1 LLIHRQNPV
10 DGSHGDLPGT
20 LFSDEVCDDWGDVID
35 QNADALFIWMKA
47 VRLIEPWIPRHA
59 LEKKR
64 VERHATGTGEIREN
78 PIKRDAVFFAPIQR
92 RSHPGQQQPR
102 STRLYFSDYL
112 IQMGVDFKRLDSAQG
127 IVRTQFEYDE
137 RRFIVGEGPV
147 HTREGAGGGIARY
160 SLIDD
165 TNGLPLCPQPRFE
178 LGREGRVPR
187 DPESGSETVAQ
198 DEDHYNVRGRGGFP
212 QQRARHYPE
221 HRADCEGAAPE
232 ESPTALRPGLPAPAF
247 ISHSPL
253 PIPM

>member
-1 LLIHRQNPV
+1 
-10 DGSHGDLPGT
+10 LPST
-20 LFSDEVCDDWGDVID
+20 LVSDQVCDDWG
-35 QNADALFIWMKA
+35 NAIYENANALFVWMKT
-47 VRLIEPWIPRHA
+47 VWLIEPRIQRDA

-64 VERHATGTGEIREN
+64 VERHATSTGEIREN

-92 RSHPGQQQPR
+92 RSHPGQQQSR
-102 STRLYFSDYL
+102 STRLYFGDYR
-112 IQMGVDFKRLDSAQG
+112 IQIGANISRLDSAQS
-127 IVRTQFEYDE
+127 IVRTQFKYDE
-137 RRFIVGEGPV
+137 GRFVVGEGPV

-178 LGREGRVPR
+178 LGRKGCGPR
-187 DPESGSETVAQ
+187 DPESGSETVTQ
-198 DEDHYNVRGRGGFP
+198 DEDHYNVRGPGGFP
-212 QQRARHYPE
+212 QQRAPHHAQ

-232 ESPTALRPGLPAPAF
+232 ESPMALCPGPTLAF